1 MTCST
6 ILAQIPIEIISRVL
20 ETADNVFEICMKAA
34 VKIGSTNN
42 VKPML
47 TENMDGNGLT
57 GKEYI
62 CFVTKKAS
70 KHVPITVESKIV
82 TVNAKKSFFFSK
94 EDIFLCENC
103 QFNFFE
109 CFAVVF
115 CNFPKYMF
123 LLIS

>member
-1 MTCST
+1 M
-6 ILAQIPIEIISRVL
+6 EIINRVL

-34 VKIGSTNN
+34 VKMGNTNN

-57 GKEYI
+57 GKKYI
-62 CFVTKKAS
+62 CFVTKKTS
-70 KHVPITVESKIV
+70 KHVPITEERKIV
-82 TVNAKKSFFFSK
+82 TTNAKKSLFFSK

-115 CNFPKYMF
+115 CNLTNYIF

>member
-1 MTCST
+1 M
-6 ILAQIPIEIISRVL
+6 LAQIPIEIINRVL
-20 ETADNVFEICMKAA
+20 EIADNVFEICMKAA

-47 TENMDGNGLT
+47 TENMDENGLT

-62 CFVTKKAS
+62 CFLTKKAS
-70 KHVPITVESKIV
+70 KHVPITVVQKIV
-82 TVNAKKSFFFSK
+82 IANARKSFFFSK

-115 CNFPKYMF
+115 CNLSMYIFP
-123 LLIS
+123 LIN